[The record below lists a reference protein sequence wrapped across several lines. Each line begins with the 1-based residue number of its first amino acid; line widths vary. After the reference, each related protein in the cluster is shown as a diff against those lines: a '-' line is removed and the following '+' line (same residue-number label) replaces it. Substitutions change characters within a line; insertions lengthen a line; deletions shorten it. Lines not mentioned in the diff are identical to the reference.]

1 MNTEEFAKTKIGQL
15 FIRIMASIMESRFRY
30 RFFEPM
36 KIIKGADIHPGDDV
50 LEVGCGTGYFTIP
63 MARFMGGKGS
73 LTAIDIL
80 PESIE
85 TVTKKVQMANLRN
98 VRVFKGDALNLQLE
112 SESMDVII
120 LFGVI
125 PAPMLPMDK
134 LLPEMHR
141 ILKPG
146 GKIVVWPP
154 IGVHKPILQSHLFS
168 FLSKQNNVLTYK
180 RI

>member
-1 MNTEEFAKTKIGQL
+1 MNTEEFAKTKVGQL
-15 FIRIMASIMESRFRY
+15 FIRIVAFIMESRFRY

-36 KIIKGADIHPGDDV
+36 KIIQGADICPGENV

-63 MARFMGGKGS
+63 MARFIGKKGS

-80 PESIE
+80 QKSIE
-85 TVTKKVQMANLRN
+85 TVIMKVQVANLQN
-98 VRVFKGDALNLQLE
+98 VHVFKGDALNIHLE
-112 SESMDVII
+112 SGSMDAII

-141 ILKPG
+141 ILKPS
-146 GKIVVWPP
+146 GKISVWPP
-154 IGVHKPILQSHLFS
+154 IGVHKSIIKSHLFS
-168 FLSKQNNVLTYK
+168 FSGKRNSVLTYK

>member
-15 FIRIMASIMESRFRY
+15 IIRIMASIMESRFRY

-36 KIIKGADIHPGDDV
+36 KIIQGADICPGENV

-63 MARFMGGKGS
+63 VARFMGDKGS

-80 PESIE
+80 PKSIE
-85 TVTKKVQMANLRN
+85 AVTQKVQIANLRN
-98 VRVFKGDALNLQLE
+98 VRVFKGDALNIQLK
-112 SESMDVII
+112 SESMDTII

-146 GKIVVWPP
+146 GKMSVWPP
-154 IGVHKPILQSHLFS
+154 IGVHKSVLRSQLFS
-168 FLSKQNNVLTYK
+168 FSGKRNNVLTYK

>member
-1 MNTEEFAKTKIGQL
+1 
-15 FIRIMASIMESRFRY
+15 
-30 RFFEPM
+30 M
-36 KIIKGADIHPGDDV
+36 KIIQGADICPGENV

-63 MARFMGGKGS
+63 VARFMGDKGS

-80 PESIE
+80 PKSIE
-85 TVTKKVQMANLRN
+85 AVTQKVQIANLRN
-98 VRVFKGDALNLQLE
+98 VRVFKGDALNIQLK
-112 SESMDVII
+112 SESMDTII

-146 GKIVVWPP
+146 GKMSVWPP
-154 IGVHKPILQSHLFS
+154 IGVHKSVLRSQLFS
-168 FLSKQNNVLTYK
+168 FSGKRNNVLTYK

>member
-15 FIRIMASIMESRFRY
+15 VIRIMASIMESRFRY

-36 KIIKGADIHPGDDV
+36 KIIQGADICPDENV

-63 MARFMGGKGS
+63 MARFIGEKGY

-80 PESIE
+80 AKSVE
-85 TVTKKVQMANLRN
+85 TVTKKVQIANLRN
-98 VRVFKGDALNLQLE
+98 VRVFKGDALNIQLE
-112 SESMDVII
+112 SESMDTII
-120 LFGVI
+120 LLGVI

-141 ILKPG
+141 VLKPG
-146 GKIVVWPP
+146 GKMSVWPP
-154 IGVHKPILQSHLFS
+154 IGVHQSILQSHLFS
-168 FLSKQNNVLTYK
+168 FSGKRNNVLTYK

>member
-1 MNTEEFAKTKIGQL
+1 MNTEEFAKTKIGQRV
-15 FIRIMASIMESRFRY
+15 IRIMASLMESRFRY

-36 KIIKGADIHPGDDV
+36 KIIQGADICPGENV

-63 MARFMGGKGS
+63 VARFMGDKGS

-80 PESIE
+80 PTSIE
-85 TVTKKVQMANLRN
+85 TVTQKVQIANLRN
-98 VRVFKGDALNLQLE
+98 VRVFKCDALNIQLE
-112 SESMDVII
+112 SESMDAII

-125 PAPMLPMDK
+125 PAPMLPMNK

-146 GKIVVWPP
+146 GKMSVWPP
-154 IGVHKPILQSHLFS
+154 IGVHESVLRSHLFS
-168 FLSKQNNVLTYK
+168 FSGKRNNVLTYQ

>member
-1 MNTEEFAKTKIGQL
+1 
-15 FIRIMASIMESRFRY
+15 
-30 RFFEPM
+30 
-36 KIIKGADIHPGDDV
+36 
-50 LEVGCGTGYFTIP
+50 
-63 MARFMGGKGS
+63 

-80 PESIE
+80 PKSIE
-85 TVTKKVQMANLRN
+85 TVTKKVQIANLRN
-98 VRVFKGDALNLQLE
+98 VSVFKGDALNIQLE
-112 SESMDVII
+112 SETMDAII

-146 GKIVVWPP
+146 GKMSVWPP
-154 IGVHKPILQSHLFS
+154 IWVHKSILQSQLFS
-168 FLSKQNNVLTYK
+168 FSGKRNNVLTYK